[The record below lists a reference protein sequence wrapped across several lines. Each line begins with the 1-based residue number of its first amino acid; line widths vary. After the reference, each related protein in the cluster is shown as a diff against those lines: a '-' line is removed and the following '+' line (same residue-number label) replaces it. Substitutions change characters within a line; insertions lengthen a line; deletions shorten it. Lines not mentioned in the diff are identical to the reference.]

1 MTLPALIQAIEA
13 AVPPDA
19 PAGTRHRVEAV
30 VTTGPQ
36 AHAVSIAMRID
47 PQGRRRETWLCDG
60 VRVEP
65 PLLKRLTCAEQGC
78 EQARAAQQAWQDFLQ
93 RRARGASATPVRAV
107 RRRGETEPGPTVLRS
122 GALEVEARPARFP
135 VYVACPNE
143 AHPPQAMALRGL
155 DVFEGGEFVVGGL
168 QAGRSGGRP
177 RVDSPTQVQALLD
190 LSRDLTEQ
198 WLGRAATGAA
208 S

>member
-19 PAGTRHRVEAV
+19 PAGTRHRVEAL

-65 PLLKRLTCAEQGC
+65 PLLKRLTCAEDDC
-78 EQARAAQQAWQDFLQ
+78 PQARAARQQWRDSCAAGSWRVGRGACPRSAHAW
-93 RRARGASATPVRAV
+93 RART
-107 RRRGETEPGPTVLRS
+107 
-122 GALEVEARPARFP
+122 
-135 VYVACPNE
+135 
-143 AHPPQAMALRGL
+143 
-155 DVFEGGEFVVGGL
+155 
-168 QAGRSGGRP
+168 
-177 RVDSPTQVQALLD
+177 
-190 LSRDLTEQ
+190 
-198 WLGRAATGAA
+198 
-208 S
+208 